1 MTLIVKSIDIPFSH
15 SDIIRLD
22 IDRQVLLHVED
33 SSPCVVPNTRG
44 RDLDFTGKYAKEF
57 LLLTTVALEP
67 TDTMLC
73 VQQVKFKIHEFKC
86 PRNSRL

>member
-1 MTLIVKSIDIPFSH
+1 MTLIVKSKDVPFSH

-33 SSPCVVPNTRG
+33 SSPCVVPDTRG
-44 RDLDFTGKYAKEF
+44 RDLDFAGKYAEEF
-57 LLLTTVALEP
+57 LSYLWTTVAVEP

-73 VQQVKFKIHEFKC
+73 VQFIWDQ
-86 PRNSRL
+86 PM